1 MEQVY
6 GSMFRQGQSV
16 MEFMTEEKQT
26 VSRPREIEAIV
37 IADDQIITQV
47 LMSIPPS
54 LKLNFGIPGDSTPAQ

>member
-1 MEQVY
+1 
-6 GSMFRQGQSV
+6 